1 MWLWKLPSSTALFS
15 FALNVKTLFFPQ
27 PKGDLYMKL
36 MHKITSK
43 GPLNKY
49 NAGGES
55 MLWTLFPLFVIHEVS
70 VQIEMKDY
78 WGNFANTWKSNFY
91 FALVNYIIVKEE
103 RKIAKR
109 LCYWKWHNHD
119 PVLTIGVCKSS
130 LVVSKFCTELLKSF
144 SLIHQTKRN
153 NTLLKAQENF
163 VYFPI
168 LMTYEVVF
176 LPRDEMMQLCLMEN
190 NFLPRQDC

>member
-1 MWLWKLPSSTALFS
+1 MLKHF
-15 FALNVKTLFFPQ
+15 FFPQ

-43 GPLNKY
+43 GPLSKC

-55 MLWTLFPLFVIHEVS
+55 MLWTLFPLFGIHEVS

-109 LCYWKWHNHD
+109 LCHWEWHNHD

-130 LVVSKFCTELLKSF
+130 LVVSKFCTELLKPF

-153 NTLLKAQENF
+153 NTLESPRKLC
-163 VYFPI
+163 VFPNI
-168 LMTYEVVF
+168 NDIWGCISSSRWNDAIVSHGKQF
-176 LPRDEMMQLCLMEN
+176 LTVAGLLGFYKSHAASHWFWR
-190 NFLPRQDC
+190 